1 MVRIATSE
9 ARKNFAE
16 IIARAA
22 RNGERVK
29 LTHYGKT
36 VVVIVPKSDL
46 AKLEDCES
54 RDGQQQAPDAKPA
67 EADDDPRPN
76 RRRTR

>member
-54 RDGQQQAPDAKPA
+54 RERDEASADEPPAEVLDGAAKP
-67 EADDDPRPN
+67 PGRN
-76 RRRTR
+76 R